1 MTGKPYSS
9 FRTNTRKE
17 RPFRIIQI
25 GLTRDREELYDRIN
39 RRVDQMMADG
49 MLEEA
54 RRVYPFRKLNSL
66 NTVGYK
72 ELFKYLMANGH

>member
-1 MTGKPYSS
+1 
-9 FRTNTRKE
+9 
-17 RPFRIIQI
+17 
-25 GLTRDREELYDRIN
+25 
-39 RRVDQMMADG
+39 MMADG

-72 ELFKYLMANGH
+72 ELFNTWMANGH